1 MIKTEVHTEEM
12 MIEVMVE
19 IIEEEAMKEVVLI
32 DKVVAAVDIMLV
44 VVIKEENLNLEETN
58 NLNQDIAEVEAV
70 TPETK
75 EEDDL

>member
-1 MIKTEVHTEEM
+1 
-12 MIEVMVE
+12 
-19 IIEEEAMKEVVLI
+19 MKEVVLI

-44 VVIKEENLNLEETN
+44 VVTKEENLNPEETN
-58 NLNQDIAEVEAV
+58 NPNQDTAKVEAV

>member
-1 MIKTEVHTEEM
+1 M

-19 IIEEEAMKEVVLI
+19 IIEEQAMKEVVLI

-44 VVIKEENLNLEETN
+44 VVIKEENLNPEETN
-58 NLNQDIAEVEAV
+58 NPNQDTAEVEAV

-75 EEDDL
+75 EEDDLQIIDGF